1 MQGKILKERNPGM
14 AKHRYI
20 NTHFWKDNYIIN
32 LDPTEKLVYLY
43 LLTNP
48 LTNIAGIY
56 EINIKEIANDTGII
70 KEIIETILKRFE
82 RDNKLMY
89 CGGYII
95 IKNHLK
101 HQDFKSPKLQS
112 GIADIINS
120 LPEEVKRVCIPYVYG
135 MDTLSHLIL
144 SNSIKSNLIKSNSNL
159 LTDGFFEERSKDESK
174 QYFDEYFEKWWKFY
188 PRKEGKHQAKEC
200 LRNENLSDEGFK
212 KLYQATRNYIESVSH
227 REIKYIK
234 VPINFIPLWKD
245 FL

>member
-1 MQGKILKERNPGM
+1 M

-56 EINIKEIANDTGII
+56 EINLKEIANDTGII
-70 KEIIETILKRFE
+70 KEIIDTILKRFE
-82 RDNKLMY
+82 RDNKLKY

-120 LPEEVKRVCIPYVYG
+120 LPTEILEASITYIYG
-135 MDTLSHLIL
+135 MDTLSHLIK
-144 SNSIKSNLIKSNSNL
+144 SNSIKSNPIKSNPNP
-159 LTDGFFEERSKDESK
+159 LTDGFFEEKSKENSDE
-174 QYFDEYFEKWWKFY
+174 YFNEYFEKWWKFY
-188 PRKEGKHQAKEC
+188 PRKEGKNQAKEC
-200 LRNENLSDEGFK
+200 LRNENLSEADFK
-212 KLYQATRNYIESVSH
+212 KLFQATRNYNESVND
-227 REIKYIK
+227 REVRFIKA
-234 VPINFIPLWKD
+234 PMNFIPVWKD

>member
-1 MQGKILKERNPGM
+1 M

-56 EINIKEIANDTGII
+56 EINLKEIANDTGII
-70 KEIIETILKRFE
+70 KEIIDTILKRFE
-82 RDNKLMY
+82 RDNKLIY
-89 CGGYII
+89 KGGYII

-112 GIADIINS
+112 GIAEIINS
-120 LPEEVKRVCIPYVYG
+120 LPEEIKSVCIPYIYG

-144 SNSIKSNLIKSNSNL
+144 SNSIKSNLIKSNPNP
-159 LTDGFFEERSKDESK
+159 LTDGFFEERSKENSNEC
-174 QYFDEYFEKWWKFY
+174 FNEYFEKWWKFY
-188 PRKEGKHQAKEC
+188 PRKEGKNQAKEC
-200 LRNENLSDEGFK
+200 LRNENLSEADFK
-212 KLYQATRNYIESVSH
+212 KLFQATRNYNESVNE
-227 REIKYIK
+227 REVRFIKA
-234 VPINFIPLWKD
+234 PINFIPVWKD

>member
-1 MQGKILKERNPGM
+1 M

-56 EINIKEIANDTGII
+56 EINLKEIANDTGII
-70 KEIIETILKRFE
+70 KEIVDTILKRFE
-82 RDNKLMY
+82 RDNKLKY
-89 CGGYII
+89 CSGYII

-112 GIADIINS
+112 GIAEIINS
-120 LPEEVKRVCIPYVYG
+120 LPEEIKKVCISYVYG

-144 SNSIKSNLIKSNSNL
+144 SNSTKSNLIKSNHNP
-159 LTDGFFEERSKDESK
+159 LTDGFFEKCSEKI
-174 QYFDEYFEKWWKFY
+174 FDEYFEKWWKFY
-188 PRKEGKHQAKEC
+188 PRKEGRHQAKEC
-200 LRNENLSDEGFK
+200 LRNENLSEADFK
-212 KLYQATRNYIESVSH
+212 KLFQATRNYNESVND
-227 REIKYIK
+227 REVRFIK
-234 VPINFIPLWKD
+234 VPVNFIPVWKD

>member
-1 MQGKILKERNPGM
+1 M
-14 AKHRYI
+14 AKHRYV

-56 EINIKEIANDTGII
+56 EINLKEIANDTGII
-70 KEIIETILKRFE
+70 KEIIDTILKRFE
-82 RDNKLMY
+82 KDNKLKY
-89 CGGYII
+89 CSGYII

-112 GIADIINS
+112 GIAEIINS
-120 LPEEVKRVCIPYVYG
+120 LPCEIKNISIPYVYG
-135 MDTLSHLIL
+135 MDTLSHLIKSDSIT
-144 SNSIKSNLIKSNSNL
+144 SNTIKSNSNQ
-159 LTDGFFEERSKDESK
+159 LTDGF
-174 QYFDEYFEKWWKFY
+174 FDEYFEKWWKFY

-200 LRNENLSDEGFK
+200 LRNENLNENDFR
-212 KLYQATRNYIESVSH
+212 KLFQATRNYNESVSD
-227 REIKYIK
+227 REIRFIK
-234 VPINFIPLWKD
+234 APVNFIPIWKD

>member
-1 MQGKILKERNPGM
+1 M

-32 LDPTEKLVYLY
+32 LDPTEKLIYLY

-70 KEIIETILKRFE
+70 KEIVDTILKRFE
-82 RDNKLMY
+82 RDSKLKY

-101 HQDFKSPKLQS
+101 HQDFKSPKIQS

-120 LPEEVKRVCIPYVYG
+120 LPAEILEFSIPYIYG
-135 MDTLSHLIL
+135 MDSLSH
-144 SNSIKSNLIKSNSNL
+144 LIKSNSIKPKTIKPNHNP
-159 LTDGFFEERSKDESK
+159 LTDGFFN
-174 QYFDEYFEKWWKFY
+174 EYFEKWWRFY
-188 PRKEGKHQAKEC
+188 PRKEGKLQAKEF
-200 LRNENLSDEGFK
+200 LRNENLNEEGFK
-212 KLYQATRNYIESVSH
+212 KLFQATRNYNEAVSD
-227 REIKYIK
+227 REIKFIK
-234 VPINFIPLWKD
+234 VPINFLPIWKD

>member
-1 MQGKILKERNPGM
+1 M

-56 EINIKEIANDTGII
+56 EINIKEIASDTGII
-70 KEIIETILKRFE
+70 KEIIDTILKRFE
-82 RDNKLMY
+82 RDNKLKY

-112 GIADIINS
+112 GIADIMNS
-120 LPEEVKRVCIPYVYG
+120 LPGEILEICIPYIYG
-135 MDTLSHLIL
+135 MDTLSHLI
-144 SNSIKSNLIKSNSNL
+144 KSNLIKTNTIKSNPNP
-159 LTDGFFEERSKDESK
+159 LTDGFSEEFPKE
-174 QYFDEYFEKWWKFY
+174 YFDEHFEKWWKFY
-188 PRKEGKHQAKEC
+188 PRKEGKYQAKEC
-200 LRNENLSDEGFK
+200 LRNENMSEKDFK
-212 KLYQATRNYIESVSH
+212 ELFQATRNYNESVTD
-227 REIKYIK
+227 REIRFIK
-234 VPINFIPLWKD
+234 APVNFIPVWKD

>member
-1 MQGKILKERNPGM
+1 M

-48 LTNIAGIY
+48 QTNIAGIY
-56 EINIKEIANDTGII
+56 EINLKEIANDTGII
-70 KEIIETILKRFE
+70 KEIIDTILKRFE
-82 RDNKLMY
+82 RDSKLKY
-89 CGGYII
+89 FGGYII

-112 GIADIINS
+112 GIAEIINS
-120 LPEEVKRVCIPYVYG
+120 LPEEVNRVCIPYIYG

-144 SNSIKSNLIKSNSNL
+144 SNSIQSNFIKSNPNRSE
-159 LTDGFFEERSKDESK
+159 DGFLEERSKENSK

-188 PRKEGKHQAKEC
+188 PRKEGKNQAREFM
-200 LRNENLSDEGFK
+200 RNENMSEEDFK
-212 KLYQATRNYIESVSH
+212 KLFQATRNYNETVTD
-227 REIKYIK
+227 REIKFIK
-234 VPINFIPLWKD
+234 APINFLPVWKD
-245 FL
+245 FLRELKIRN

>member
-1 MQGKILKERNPGM
+1 M

-32 LDPTEKLVYLY
+32 LDPTEKLIYLY

-70 KEIIETILKRFE
+70 KEIIDTILKRFE
-82 RDNKLMY
+82 RDNKLKY

-101 HQDFKSPKLQS
+101 HQDFKSPKIQS

-120 LPEEVKRVCIPYVYG
+120 LPSEIHDLSIPYVYG
-135 MDTLSHLIL
+135 MDTLSHLIK
-144 SNSIKSNLIKSNSNL
+144 SESIKTNTIKPNSNPE
-159 LTDGFFEERSKDESK
+159 TDGFFKENFDK
-174 QYFDEYFEKWWKFY
+174 YFDKWWRFY
-188 PRKEGKHQAKEC
+188 PRKEGKNQAKEC
-200 LRNENLSDEGFK
+200 MRNEIQSEEEYK
-212 KLYQATRNYIESVSH
+212 KLIQATRNYNESVID
-227 REIKYIK
+227 REIRFIK
-234 VPINFIPLWKD
+234 APINFLPIWKD

>member
-1 MQGKILKERNPGM
+1 M

-32 LDPTEKLVYLY
+32 LDPTEKLIYLY

-70 KEIIETILKRFE
+70 KEIIDTILKRFE
-82 RDNKLMY
+82 RDNKLKY

-101 HQDFKSPKLQS
+101 HQDFKSPKIQS

-120 LPEEVKRVCIPYVYG
+120 LPTEIHDLSITYVYG
-135 MDTLSHLIL
+135 MDTLSHLIK
-144 SNSIKSNLIKSNSNL
+144 SKSIKTNTIKPNSNPEK
-159 LTDGFFEERSKDESK
+159 DGFFKENFD
-174 QYFDEYFEKWWKFY
+174 QYFDKWWRFY
-188 PRKEGKHQAKEC
+188 PRKEGKNQAKEC
-200 LRNENLSDEGFK
+200 MRNEIQSEEEYR
-212 KLYQATRNYIESVSH
+212 KLIQATRNYNESVVD
-227 REIKYIK
+227 REIRFIK
-234 VPINFIPLWKD
+234 APINFLPIWKD

>member
-1 MQGKILKERNPGM
+1 M

-56 EINIKEIANDTGII
+56 EINLKEIANDTGII
-70 KEIIETILKRFE
+70 KEIVDTILKRFE
-82 RDNKLMY
+82 RDNKLKY
-89 CGGYII
+89 SGGYII

-101 HQDFKSPKLQS
+101 HQDFKSPKIQS

-120 LPEEVKRVCIPYVYG
+120 LPEEIKSVCIPYVYG
-135 MDTLSHLIL
+135 IDTLSHLIL
-144 SNSIKSNLIKSNSNL
+144 SNSIKPELIKSNQNP
-159 LTDGFFEERSKDESK
+159 LTDGFSKEFPEES
-174 QYFDEYFEKWWKFY
+174 FDEYFEKWWKFY
-188 PRKEGKHQAKEC
+188 PRKEGKQQAKEC
-200 LRNENLSDEGFK
+200 LRNENLSEADFK
-212 KLYQATRNYIESVSH
+212 KLFQATRNYNEAVSD
-227 REIKYIK
+227 REVRFIK
-234 VPINFIPLWKD
+234 VPVNFIPLWKD

>member
-1 MQGKILKERNPGM
+1 M

-56 EINIKEIANDTGII
+56 EIHLKEIANDTGII
-70 KEIIETILKRFE
+70 KDIIDTILKRFE
-82 RDNKLMY
+82 RDNKLKY
-89 CGGYII
+89 CGGYVI

-101 HQDFKSPKLQS
+101 HQDFKSPKIQS

-120 LPEEVKRVCIPYVYG
+120 LPLAILEESISYIYG
-135 MDTLSHLIL
+135 MDALSHLIK
-144 SNSIKSNLIKSNSNL
+144 SNSIKSNTIESNHNPL
-159 LTDGFFEERSKDESK
+159 KDGFFNERSKDFFE
-174 QYFDEYFEKWWKFY
+174 EYFEKWWRFY
-188 PRKEGKHQAKEC
+188 PRKEGKPQAKEC
-200 LRNENLSDEGFK
+200 LRNENLSEEGFR
-212 KLYQATRNYIESVSH
+212 KLFQATRNYNESVID
-227 REIKYIK
+227 REIRYIK
-234 VPINFIPLWKD
+234 VPVNFIPVWKD

>member
-1 MQGKILKERNPGM
+1 MYYIEKKTQEKNRNERNPEM

-70 KEIIETILKRFE
+70 KEIIDTILKRFE
-82 RDNKLMY
+82 RDHKLKY

-144 SNSIKSNLIKSNSNL
+144 SNSIKSNNL
-159 LTDGFFEERSKDESK
+159 F
-174 QYFDEYFEKWWKFY
+174 QW
-188 PRKEGKHQAKEC
+188 
-200 LRNENLSDEGFK
+200 
-212 KLYQATRNYIESVSH
+212 V
-227 REIKYIK
+227 
-234 VPINFIPLWKD
+234 
-245 FL
+245 